1 MTAAPNDR
9 LPESAP
15 YPPPLQATWPAEP
28 GRTRL
33 PLVRVDSIR
42 ALVALATGLSV
53 TAYLYTRSQLPI
65 VILVGFAT
73 ITFDRVLGM
82 LVEAAKSIVKAWR
95 RPRPEPDPPRRLP
108 AQGREPHPDLRRTAP
123 VGDGRSAPPAVLRP
137 VAFVAESRLGA
148 LPWRLPRFPGPSGVA
163 ADQALLGD
171 LEVRAASVVGP
182 AHRADPRKARY
193 RQDAY
198 RLAPGGR
205 GKFLVVAVADG
216 VSNAVLADEGA
227 NRAARLAVGRIQDEL
242 ERCPD
247 LEQLRADQV
256 FPEVADQLTKLATRW
271 QRNPAELATT
281 LIAAVVPVVS
291 RDPRGRRIWLGSL
304 ADSSAWRLGG
314 GWQHLAGQ
322 VKADYDPN
330 ALNACLPLNPKRAT
344 HELHWLPHGESL
356 ALMTDG
362 LSDLL
367 VDVEGAA
374 EELHRRWAAPPTL
387 PELVRDM
394 SFDAPGQDD
403 DRTVVL
409 VWTPERIRAAS

>member
-1 MTAAPNDR
+1 MTATPNDR

-15 YPPPLQATWPAEP
+15 YPPLQATWPVAP
-28 GRTRL
+28 GRTRPVAL
-33 PLVRVDSIR
+33 RVDPAR
-42 ALVALATGLSV
+42 ALVALAIGLSA
-53 TAYLYTRSQLPI
+53 TAYLYTRSQLP
-65 VILVGFAT
+65 VVVLVAFAT

-82 LVEAAKSIVKAWR
+82 LVEGAKSIIEAWRSR
-95 RPRPEPDPPRRLP
+95 RPRPEADPRRQVP
-108 AQGREPHPDLRRTAP
+108 EQGNGPYQAPRRPP
-123 VGDGRSAPPAVLRP
+123 VADGRRAPAPSLRP

-163 ADQALLGD
+163 ADQALLGE

-182 AHRADPRKARY
+182 AHRADPRKAKY

-205 GKFLVVAVADG
+205 NKFLVVAVADG
-216 VSNAVLADEGA
+216 VSNAVLSDEGA
-227 NRAARLAVGRIQDEL
+227 NRAARLAVGRIQEEL

-256 FPEVADQLTKLATRW
+256 FPEVADQLMKLATRW

-304 ADSSAWRLGG
+304 ADSSAWRFGG

-374 EELHRRWAAPPTL
+374 EELHRRWAVPPTL

-409 VWTPERIRAAS
+409 VWTPERTQAAS